1 MTLATAH
8 ASISSMPKLPART
21 RQAAFMYMAEYEFF
35 RSFVPIPAHF
45 PAGMFAVS
53 NVTRLCRNAG
63 AAVIHLCVKLLKGH
77 EICEPEH
84 DI

>member
-1 MTLATAH
+1 
-8 ASISSMPKLPART
+8 MPKLPART

-84 DI
+84 RSLPADSFRRETL